1 MFIKPESSVSGSDA
15 KLADKILNPDYLDRI
30 SNTFSSLTQTIL
42 RNGPWASAWVG
53 ESGGAYNSGGPNVSN
68 AFVDSFW

>member
-1 MFIKPESSVSGSDA
+1 MK
-15 KLADKILNPDYLDRI
+15 
-30 SNTFSSLTQTIL
+30 
-42 RNGPWASAWVG
+42 GPWASAWVG

>member
-1 MFIKPESSVSGSDA
+1 VDN
-15 KLADKILNPDYLDRI
+15 ILNPEYVSRTEG
-30 SNTFSSLTQTIL
+30 TFSSLTRTIL

-53 ESGGAYNSGGPNVSN
+53 ESGGAFNSGGPDVSN